1 MLKLIARR
9 LFLLIPVLLGISV
22 LTFVL
27 SHVVP
32 GDPARLIAGPHA
44 GEAQVQATR
53 HAFGLDRPLWVQYG
67 SYMAG
72 LAHGDMGLALHTQRR
87 VTDDLR
93 AFLPATVELALAAM
107 VLAIVV
113 GVPLGTI
120 AAMQRNRALDHLTRV
135 LALGGVSMPIFWVGL
150 VLQLLLYYQLGLF
163 PADGRLDTSLAPPAT
178 ITGLYTVDALLT
190 GRFNLFVNALWH
202 LALPA
207 AVLSFGAAA
216 VVMRMTRS
224 SLLEVLARQYV
235 RTAKAKGLGYWRV
248 VLRHGLRNAMLPTVT
263 VLGLQFGY
271 LLGGAVLVEYI
282 FSWPGIGL
290 YTAQSI
296 SSDDYAAIMGVT
308 VLIAV
313 LYVLVNLLVD
323 LCYAALDPRIRL
335 G

>member
-1 MLKLIARR
+1 MLRLIARR
-9 LFLLIPVLLGISV
+9 LLLLIPVLIGISV

-44 GEAQVQATR
+44 GTAQVQATR
-53 HAFGLDRPLWVQYG
+53 RAFGLDRPLWVQYG

-72 LAHGDMGLALHTQRR
+72 LLHGDMGVALHTQRP
-87 VTDDLR
+87 VATDLR
-93 AFLPATVELALAAM
+93 AFLPATVELSLAAM
-107 VLAIVV
+107 VLAILL
-113 GVPLGTI
+113 GVPLGTL
-120 AAMQRNRALDHLTRV
+120 AAVQRNRALDHLTRV
-135 LALGGVSMPIFWVGL
+135 LALGGVSMPIFWIGLLAQL
-150 VLQLLLYYQLGLF
+150 VLYYALGLF
-163 PADGRLDTSLAPPAT
+163 PSDGRLDVGLAPPPT

-190 GRFNLFVNALWH
+190 GHFSIFVNALWH

-207 AVLSFGAAA
+207 VVLSFGAAA
-216 VVMRMTRS
+216 VIMRMTRS
-224 SLLEVLARQYV
+224 SLLEVLGRQYI
-235 RTAKAKGLGYWRV
+235 RTAKAKGLGYWHV
-248 VLRHGLRNAMLPTVT
+248 VLRHGLRNALLPTIT

-271 LLGGAVLVEYI
+271 LLGGTVLVEYI

-296 SSDDYAAIMGVT
+296 TSSDYSAIMGVT

-313 LYVLVNLLVD
+313 MYVLVNLVVD
-323 LCYAALDPRIRL
+323 LCYAAIDPRIRL

>member
-1 MLKLIARR
+1 
-9 LFLLIPVLLGISV
+9 
-22 LTFVL
+22 
-27 SHVVP
+27 
-32 GDPARLIAGPHA
+32 
-44 GEAQVQATR
+44 
-53 HAFGLDRPLWVQYG
+53 
-67 SYMAG
+67 
-72 LAHGDMGLALHTQRR
+72 
-87 VTDDLR
+87 
-93 AFLPATVELALAAM
+93 
-107 VLAIVV
+107 
-113 GVPLGTI
+113 VPLGTL
-120 AAMQRNRALDHLTRV
+120 AAVNRNRVLDHLTRV

-150 VLQLLLYYQLGLF
+150 LLQLLLYYSWGLF
-163 PADGRLDTSLAPPAT
+163 PSGGRLDASLAPPRM

-190 GRFNLFVNALWH
+190 GRLDLFANALWH

-207 AVLSFGAAA
+207 AVLSFGAMA

-224 SLLEVLARQYV
+224 SLLEALARQYV

-248 VLRHGLRNAMLPTVT
+248 VLRHGLRNALLPTVT

-296 SSDDYAAIMGVT
+296 VSSDYPAIMGVT

-313 LYVLVNLLVD
+313 LYVVLNLLVD
-323 LCYAALDPRIRL
+323 LWYAALDPRIRL